1 MRVGGEMFIPVSEN
15 LIKLSKFFPENL
27 FIVGGYVRN
36 AIMGIKSGDIDLASN
51 VDIDEISKILKENG
65 YKIKVKNSKYNSITI
80 QKDGESY
87 EFTSFRKDFY
97 EDNGKHC
104 PIKVERTE
112 DIKEDASR
120 RDFTINA
127 IYYNINKDEI
137 VDFYHGVVDAKQK
150 ILRCIG
156 SPEEVLK
163 NDGERILRMVRIV
176 GELGLKIEKRT
187 LKSAFQMAKN
197 IQDLSP
203 ARKYMELE
211 KILYCDKRYKDVK
224 SNFKKILKLL
234 NKLCVW
240 QYFGL
245 PVKAIKYNMVNK
257 VEDRFLGLLID
268 IVDTLNP
275 ECLQTFL
282 ENFLKEEFAFNIKQ
296 IQKVFTYISGYYNA
310 LNGMKNKDYFFKYF
324 EDVSVIFPLLAKKSK
339 HTTNKY
345 MFFYEYIIRHG
356 LVIKISDLKINEDDI
371 KNNFPKIDE
380 RSYGRILEYLLSE
393 VFDGKIK
400 NTKEDLLQEIDKTF
414 QTF

>member
-414 QTF
+414 QNF

>member
-339 HTTNKY
+339 HITNKY

-356 LVIKISDLKINEDDI
+356 LVIKTSDLLVNEEDI

>member
-150 ILRCIG
+150 
-156 SPEEVLK
+156 
-163 NDGERILRMVRIV
+163 
-176 GELGLKIEKRT
+176 
-187 LKSAFQMAKN
+187 F
-197 IQDLSP
+197 
-203 ARKYMELE
+203 
-211 KILYCDKRYKDVK
+211 
-224 SNFKKILKLL
+224 
-234 NKLCVW
+234 
-240 QYFGL
+240 
-245 PVKAIKYNMVNK
+245 
-257 VEDRFLGLLID
+257 
-268 IVDTLNP
+268 
-275 ECLQTFL
+275 
-282 ENFLKEEFAFNIKQ
+282 
-296 IQKVFTYISGYYNA
+296 
-310 LNGMKNKDYFFKYF
+310 
-324 EDVSVIFPLLAKKSK
+324 
-339 HTTNKY
+339 
-345 MFFYEYIIRHG
+345 
-356 LVIKISDLKINEDDI
+356 
-371 KNNFPKIDE
+371 
-380 RSYGRILEYLLSE
+380 
-393 VFDGKIK
+393 
-400 NTKEDLLQEIDKTF
+400 
-414 QTF
+414 

>member
-1 MRVGGEMFIPVSEN
+1 MFIPVSEN
-15 LIKLSKFFPENL
+15 LIKLSKFFPESL

-104 PIKVERTE
+104 PIKVERTG

-339 HTTNKY
+339 HITNKY

-414 QTF
+414 QNF

>member
-15 LIKLSKFFPENL
+15 LIKLSKFFSENL

-80 QKDGESY
+80 QKDGECY

-257 VEDRFLGLLID
+257 VEDRYLGLLID

-339 HTTNKY
+339 HITNKY

>member
-1 MRVGGEMFIPVSEN
+1 MHVGGEMFIPVSEN
-15 LIKLSKFFPENL
+15 LIKLSKFFPESL

-104 PIKVERTE
+104 PIKVERTG

-339 HTTNKY
+339 HITNKY

-414 QTF
+414 QNF

>member
-137 VDFYHGVVDAKQK
+137 VDFYHGVVDAKQE

-187 LKSAFQMAKN
+187 LKTAFQMAKN

-282 ENFLKEEFAFNIKQ
+282 
-296 IQKVFTYISGYYNA
+296 
-310 LNGMKNKDYFFKYF
+310 
-324 EDVSVIFPLLAKKSK
+324 
-339 HTTNKY
+339 
-345 MFFYEYIIRHG
+345 
-356 LVIKISDLKINEDDI
+356 
-371 KNNFPKIDE
+371 
-380 RSYGRILEYLLSE
+380 
-393 VFDGKIK
+393 
-400 NTKEDLLQEIDKTF
+400 
-414 QTF
+414 

>member
-80 QKDGESY
+80 LKDGESY

-203 ARKYMELE
+203 ARKFMELE

-245 PVKAIKYNMVNK
+245 PVKTIKYNMVNK

-282 ENFLKEEFAFNIKQ
+282 ENFLKEEFAFNSKQ

-356 LVIKISDLKINEDDI
+356 LVIKISDLKINEEDI
-371 KNNFPKIDE
+371 KTNFPKIDE

-414 QTF
+414 QNF

>member
-1 MRVGGEMFIPVSEN
+1 MFIPVSEN

-203 ARKYMELE
+203 ARKFMELE

-245 PVKAIKYNMVNK
+245 PVKTIKYNMVNK

-282 ENFLKEEFAFNIKQ
+282 EEFLKKEFAFTTKQ

-339 HTTNKY
+339 HITNKY

>member
-112 DIKEDASR
+112 NIKEDASR

-257 VEDRFLGLLID
+257 VEDRFLGLIID

-282 ENFLKEEFAFNIKQ
+282 ENFLKEEFAFTTKQ

-339 HTTNKY
+339 HITNKY

-356 LVIKISDLKINEDDI
+356 LVIKTSDLLVNEEDI

-380 RSYGRILEYLLSE
+380 RSHGRILEYLLSE

-414 QTF
+414 QNF

>member
-257 VEDRFLGLLID
+257 VEDRFLGLIID

-282 ENFLKEEFAFNIKQ
+282 ENFLKEEFAFTTKQ

-339 HTTNKY
+339 HITNKY

-356 LVIKISDLKINEDDI
+356 LVIKTSDLLVNEEDI

-380 RSYGRILEYLLSE
+380 RSHGRILEYLLSE

-414 QTF
+414 QNF

>member
-36 AIMGIKSGDIDLASN
+36 AIMGIKSGDIDLSSN

-104 PIKVERTE
+104 PIKVERTG

-203 ARKYMELE
+203 ARKFMELE

-310 LNGMKNKDYFFKYF
+310 LNGMKNKDYFFKYL

-339 HTTNKY
+339 HITNKY

-356 LVIKISDLKINEDDI
+356 LVIKTSDLLVNEEDI

-414 QTF
+414 QNF